1 MCVCVGGG
9 GSNYFALH
17 STELLTAVAFIRS
30 STKSTIAVT
39 HSSTNRN
46 ALRENEQSFYQR
58 HNKNGF
64 YSTAVEVINIH
75 SPLYFSPSSLDSALK
90 LLYTAYRVD
99 PTKEPMLWRSG
110 VIPLRLQNSVFA
122 GFSGRQASRSP
133 IQVLTA
139 MHYFVRKPTT
149 PPT

>member
-1 MCVCVGGG
+1 MCVCVWGGGG
-9 GSNYFALH
+9 GSNYFALY

-64 YSTAVEVINIH
+64 YSTAVEVFNIH

-110 VIPLRLQNSVFA
+110 VISHPTPATKFSFCRVF
-122 GFSGRQASRSP
+122 
-133 IQVLTA
+133 
-139 MHYFVRKPTT
+139 RKTSIAVTHPGTNCNA
-149 PPT
+149 